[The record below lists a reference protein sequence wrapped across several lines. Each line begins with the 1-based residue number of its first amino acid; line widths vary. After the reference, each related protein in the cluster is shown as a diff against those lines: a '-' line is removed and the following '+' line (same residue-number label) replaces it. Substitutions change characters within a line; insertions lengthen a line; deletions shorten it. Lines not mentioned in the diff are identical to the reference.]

1 MMLSCIFGPDLRNL
15 RFLNSSVST
24 PVSTLVVYMMLG
36 NVYVNEIGIFVNG
49 VTKFVCLMQRVQ
61 RAGIWRQLSCN

>member
-24 PVSTLVVYMMLG
+24 LVVYMMLG
-36 NVYVNEIGIFVNG
+36 NVYVNEMGIFVNG

-61 RAGIWRQLSCN
+61 RAGIWRQLNCN

>member
-24 PVSTLVVYMMLG
+24 LVVYMMLG
-36 NVYVNEIGIFVNG
+36 NVYVNEMGIFVNG
-49 VTKFVCLMQRVQ
+49 VTKFV
-61 RAGIWRQLSCN
+61 